1 VTVSVTPVG
10 KVVILGVGVPI
21 FDSVTE
27 RETLVVAHRD
37 AGGVRVDETEFVLRP
52 EVVSVFDIRA
62 VVVCLTLDETVVED
76 DCDLLVLAEG
86 VYVPEELVVLEL
98 LLLPVRVAEA
108 TELLDNLG
116 LVVADGVAVSAGEL
130 VGLRVSLELG
140 PVVTDSEGKGDAV
153 LLPATDALSVLVAC
167 SVDEPLLVLEGDAE
181 TLDVFVCVTEPVV
194 VTDTMGVR
202 VSRMDAVLQVEAVGV
217 FEEETDL
224 VNVGDAEPVLVA
236 WTLRVAVLVARVEPL
251 PVTLLLDVLEL
262 ETLREAVG
270 EAVDVFDA
278 DTDCVPVTET
288 MAVFDALVVF
298 VKDGEAEEVLDEARV
313 LVWVTLA
320 VLVLE
325 GGADLVEHGLLEAV
339 FELETELL
347 LVFVGCVERVEVV
360 EAVTVLETRA
370 VPVPQAE
377 EDAVLET
384 VVLRVVVCVAVTVFV
399 EVVLSVPGS
408 VGLVDFV
415 AAVVRVDVLEG
426 LELRDGN
433 ALSPMRCLRF
443 TVIFRG
449 SGGVVA
455 IPPISQ
461 NKMNHFIFLPG
472 YRMFSLCG
480 V

>member
-10 KVVILGVGVPI
+10 KVVILGVGVPT

-37 AGGVRVDETEFVLRP
+37 AGGDRVDETDFVLPP

-86 VYVPEELVVLEL
+86 VYVTEELVVLEL

-194 VTDTMGVR
+194 VTDTMGVA
-202 VSRMDAVLQVEAVGV
+202 VSRMDAVLQVEAVDV

-224 VNVGDAEPVLVA
+224 VSVGDAEPVLV
-236 WTLRVAVLVARVEPL
+236 
-251 PVTLLLDVLEL
+251 
-262 ETLREAVG
+262 
-270 EAVDVFDA
+270 
-278 DTDCVPVTET
+278 
-288 MAVFDALVVF
+288 
-298 VKDGEAEEVLDEARV
+298 
-313 LVWVTLA
+313 
-320 VLVLE
+320 
-325 GGADLVEHGLLEAV
+325 
-339 FELETELL
+339 
-347 LVFVGCVERVEVV
+347 
-360 EAVTVLETRA
+360 
-370 VPVPQAE
+370 
-377 EDAVLET
+377 
-384 VVLRVVVCVAVTVFV
+384 
-399 EVVLSVPGS
+399 S
-408 VGLVDFV
+408 
-415 AAVVRVDVLEG
+415 
-426 LELRDGN
+426 
-433 ALSPMRCLRF
+433 
-443 TVIFRG
+443 
-449 SGGVVA
+449 
-455 IPPISQ
+455 
-461 NKMNHFIFLPG
+461 
-472 YRMFSLCG
+472 
-480 V
+480 